1 MTVAEGVRKFERLAK
16 LCPYLVPTEE
26 QRVKRMLEMFRPDIS
41 LSVEGGSDSPTTTT
55 DCVERA
61 YRAEHRLNQLKEMR
75 NRMYE
80 NKRKQNNSSSN
91 HSRGQQI
98 SQPQGQNKNNKRKGN
113 SQANRDTRQPAPK
126 KNNATYPTCGKC
138 GKNHPGECR
147 QGTTA
152 CYKCRKE
159 GHFARKCTVK
169 STGDSQQNKNQEGQ
183 FRSLQT
189 LTEGPAE
196 GQDIKNVLEPNA
208 RVYAYTKGDAEAGG
222 SKVVT
227 GQLPVAYVLARV
239 LIDSG
244 ATHSFIST
252 VFADS
257 LHRSKDTIRQ
267 TFRTVLPS
275 GDIML
280 SSYWLRAVPVVVS
293 EREMSVDLVV
303 LDMIDYDVI
312 LGMDFLSKYGATI
325 DCKAKVVSFQPPGEE
340 QFTFSGD
347 KNSKQKMFVSAMKAR
362 KWLDSG
368 CTGYLAAVV
377 DTTKKAKVELNDVP
391 VVNEFVDVFPEEL
404 PGMPPDREVTFEI
417 EVLPGI
423 APISKAPYRMAPAE
437 LKELQTQLQ
446 ELLEK
451 GFIRPSHSPW
461 GAPVLFVK
469 KKDGTLRMCIDYRGL
484 NKVTIKNKYPLPRID
499 DLFDQL
505 KGAVVF
511 SKIDLRSGYHQLRIK
526 ESNIPKS
533 AFCTR
538 YGHYEFLVMP
548 FGLTNAPATFMDLMN
563 RMFKVYLDK
572 FVIVFIDDILI
583 YSRSQEE
590 HAEHLRMVLRTLVEH
605 RLYAKF
611 SKCAFWLQSV
621 QFLGHVISKDGLS
634 VDPAKIE
641 AVSEWAAPTSV
652 TEIRS
657 FLGLAGYYRRF
668 VEGFSTL
675 AAPLTALTKKD
686 RKFEWSDKCEQSFQE
701 LKRRLTSAPILVLP
715 IDDAYF
721 TVYCDASK
729 IGLGTVLMQN
739 EKVIAYASRQLK
751 IHEKNYPTHDLE
763 LAAELNM
770 RQRRWLELVKD
781 YDCEI
786 LYHPGKANR
795 VADALSRKSTV
806 AVMSIQTMPKALQ
819 WEIQKLDLEII
830 QGQFSALTL
839 QPTILDGIKGSQEL
853 DPAIV
858 KLKELVLEKK
868 KVEFSISP
876 DGVLHCKGR
885 LCIPNDD
892 ELKEQILSEAHTTP
906 YSVHPGATKMY
917 KNLREQFWWPGM
929 KKWQNMWP
937 NA

>member
-1 MTVAEGVRKFERLAK
+1 MKPPLFEGTTNPLEAEDWLSTMETILDFMELRDEEKITCAVYVLRKEARYWWETVKSWRVVQAMSWADFVYEFNKKFFNPTALSAQQTEFLNFKHDNMTVAEAVRKFERLAK
-16 LCPYLVPTEE
+16 LCPYLVPMEE

-41 LSVEGGSDSPTTTT
+41 LSVEGGSDPPTTTT
-55 DCVERA
+55 DYVERA

-80 NKRKQNNSSSN
+80 NKRKQNNQGN
-91 HSRGQQI
+91 NQNRGQLTNQ
-98 SQPQGQNKNNKRKGN
+98 SQGQNKNNNKRKGN
-113 SQANRDTRQPAPK
+113 GQANRDTRQSAPK
-126 KNNATYPTCGKC
+126 RSNITYPTCGKC
-138 GKNHPGECR
+138 GKNHQGECK
-147 QGTTA
+147 QGTMA
-152 CYKCRKE
+152 CYKCGKE
-159 GHFARKCTVK
+159 GHFAKKCTAK
-169 STGDSQQNKNQEGQ
+169 STNEGQQNRSQEGQ

-208 RVYAYTKGDAEAGG
+208 RIYAYTKGDAEAGG

-227 GQLPVAYVLARV
+227 GQLPVANMVARV

-244 ATHSFIST
+244 ATHSFISAI
-252 VFADS
+252 FADS
-257 LHRSKDTIRQ
+257 LHRSKDTIRK

-303 LDMIDYDVI
+303 LDMVDYDVI
-312 LGMDFLSKYGATI
+312 LGIDFLSKYGATI
-325 DCKAKVVSFQPPGEE
+325 DCKAKDVSFQPPGEE

-347 KNSKQKMFVSAMKAR
+347 KSSKQKMFVSAMKAR

-391 VVNEFVDVFPEEL
+391 VVNEFVGVFPEEL
-404 PGMPPDREVTFEI
+404 PSLPPDREVTFEI
-417 EVLPGI
+417 EVLPGTT
-423 APISKAPYRMAPAE
+423 PISKAPYRMAPAE
-437 LKELQTQLQ
+437 LKELQIQLQ
-446 ELLEK
+446 ELLDK

-461 GAPVLFVK
+461 A
-469 KKDGTLRMCIDYRGL
+469 
-484 NKVTIKNKYPLPRID
+484 
-499 DLFDQL
+499 
-505 KGAVVF
+505 
-511 SKIDLRSGYHQLRIK
+511 
-526 ESNIPKS
+526 
-533 AFCTR
+533 
-538 YGHYEFLVMP
+538 
-548 FGLTNAPATFMDLMN
+548 FMDLMN
-563 RMFKVYLDK
+563 RVFKAYLDK
-572 FVIVFIDDILI
+572 FVIVFIDDILV

-590 HAEHLRMVLRTLVEH
+590 HANHLRMVLRTLVEH

-611 SKCAFWLQSV
+611 SNCEFWLQSA

-641 AVSEWAAPTSV
+641 AVNKWAAPTSV

-657 FLGLAGYYRRF
+657 FLGLVGYYRRF

-715 IDDAYF
+715 TDDAYF

-729 IGLGTVLMQN
+729 IGLGVVLMQN
-739 EKVIAYASRQLK
+739 GKVIAYASRQLK

-763 LAAELNM
+763 LAAKELNM

-806 AVMSIQTMPKALQ
+806 AVMSIQTMPEALR
-819 WEIQKLDLEII
+819 WEIQKMDLEII
-830 QGQFSALTL
+830 QG
-839 QPTILDGIKGSQEL
+839 
-853 DPAIV
+853 
-858 KLKELVLEKK
+858 
-868 KVEFSISP
+868 
-876 DGVLHCKGR
+876 
-885 LCIPNDD
+885 
-892 ELKEQILSEAHTTP
+892 
-906 YSVHPGATKMY
+906 
-917 KNLREQFWWPGM
+917 
-929 KKWQNMWP
+929 
-937 NA
+937 